1 MDCFQKIKYVNS
13 NNDQKL
19 RDDFFTY
26 KFERGF
32 IFSSE
37 TFIGTK
43 GKFPV
48 GFLVWNL
55 SKKQHIEDQDIVLD
69 VYNAECEKIGIK
81 ELPSIERSAFL
92 SKWVKRYK
100 NTLTMP
106 PFSNGIT
113 VSNRTNDVRDGV
125 AEGFLCSLM
134 CCGNDIQHQNYTA
147 LLSGPYASAGAFSV
161 VPDNFE
167 KSMVLHAVR
176 RIPKH
181 TWDKDRDQ
189 FYQPLTEDL
198 PSEFVNDCVI
208 WSAFAPS
215 NGTVAMKDVE
225 YKGNT
230 YQIHNE
236 MFPFPISEVS
246 SWKCGLSGI
255 TRQLF
260 SANEDR
266 FLAKWINEH
275 ELSDASKELLL
286 KAKALYRCVY
296 ANLGNIRWL
305 DYKIELWDIGWY
317 QIKEAAKVI
326 PDAVPLLED
335 VRKCNRELAN
345 KILPQISQYG
355 FLPPDIQYFEE

>member
-1 MDCFQKIKYVNS
+1 M
-13 NNDQKL
+13 
-19 RDDFFTY
+19 
-26 KFERGF
+26 
-32 IFSSE
+32 
-37 TFIGTK
+37 
-43 GKFPV
+43 
-48 GFLVWNL
+48 
-55 SKKQHIEDQDIVLD
+55 
-69 VYNAECEKIGIK
+69 
-81 ELPSIERSAFL
+81 
-92 SKWVKRYK
+92 
-100 NTLTMP
+100 
-106 PFSNGIT
+106 
-113 VSNRTNDVRDGV
+113 
-125 AEGFLCSLM
+125 
-134 CCGNDIQHQNYTA
+134 
-147 LLSGPYASAGAFSV
+147 V
-161 VPDNFE
+161 V
-167 KSMVLHAVR
+167 HAVR
-176 RIPKH
+176 KIPKH

-189 FYQPLTEDL
+189 FYQPLNDNL
-198 PSEFVNDCVI
+198 PAEFVNDCVI

-275 ELSDASKELLL
+275 KLSDASKELLL